1 MSGSHLTLSG
11 SPLPPPSSFRPR
23 SRPPLNK
30 DNKVNSVWFGLMRRI
45 YLKEYEKEEFVYEV
59 IEVLRRGGLII
70 YPTDTVYGL
79 GADAENEDAVR

>member
-1 MSGSHLTLSG
+1 
-11 SPLPPPSSFRPR
+11 
-23 SRPPLNK
+23 
-30 DNKVNSVWFGLMRRI
+30 MRRI